1 MNDLRARY
9 TTHVFTLVGLSS
21 LWLSGCGLEHL
32 FGGVTD
38 TEHEPPVSVLRG
50 TTTNMP
56 KTVIVQKPDGQAVE
70 PLSAAITGTS
80 FVLELPAAEYTN
92 SRLIATA
99 GESRLEAIVP
109 LLAANGS
116 VEVALGA
123 KSTAEV
129 LVLDASMSAQG
140 KTLTLLSPGIVR
152 SGLGQI
158 TNLLASTD
166 GTMFVGMVTELLG
179 KADPAKDTRIL
190 RAPAYDTNY
199 RATQS
204 TVDPAWLAT
213 VSGVSTT
220 TTTFE
225 AALTALITSS
235 TVTPASRINLGA
247 CLDPVNVRVVFE
259 VDFADGR
266 KDGNCDVISRFRWV
280 RDEPGKSMFF
290 VGGFHKESPI
300 QDPQLDAQMSNSGG
314 WVPNQVQ
321 MYDDGTNGDGVA
333 GDNVWTFAIALP
345 RGSRIGYKY
354 TWGTRGALWTGSE
367 EWPGNQHILEIV
379 DVDGDNIVYR
389 RDNFGDEATNKD
401 KANLNRRGRGEV
413 TWDTDVNGDG
423 IPDTRERPLDLD
435 NDCVLDE
442 FQSPKGIGPATVDCQ

>member
-1 MNDLRARY
+1 MINSSTLTHLRALKLNALAEGLELQAGQPEALTLSFEERLALLVDREVY
-9 TTHVFTLVGLSS
+9 SRQDRKRARLLHKAQLKYPDASIEAADFTGISGLDRRALTALALSS
-21 LWLSGCGLEHL
+21 WIERGDTIL
-32 FGGVTD
+32 FGGATGVGKTWLGCALAQYACRRG
-38 TEHEPPVSVLRG
+38 HGALHLRV
-50 TTTNMP
+50 P
-56 KTVIVQKPDGQAVE
+56 RLAEELRILHGQGGFAVW
-70 PLSAAITGTS
+70 
-80 FVLELPAAEYTN
+80 
-92 SRLIATA
+92 
-99 GESRLEAIVP
+99 
-109 LLAANGS
+109 LAAL
-116 VEVALGA
+116 AR
-123 KSTAEV
+123 TEV

-158 TNLLASTD
+158 TNLLETTD
-166 GTMFVGMVTELLG
+166 GAMFVGMVTELLG

-235 TVTPASRINLGA
+235 TVTPASRINLEA

-280 RDEPGKSMFF
+280 RDEPGKTMFF

-300 QDPQLDAQMSNSGG
+300 QDPELDAQMSNSGG

-345 RGSRIGYKY
+345 RGSRIGLRP
-354 TWGTRGALWTGSE
+354 GARSCGCGRDRGCPGGLPGGGARRGVGARGARRSRRR
-367 EWPGNQHILEIV
+367 PGW
-379 DVDGDNIVYR
+379 R
-389 RDNFGDEATNKD
+389 A
-401 KANLNRRGRGEV
+401 A
-413 TWDTDVNGDG
+413 
-423 IPDTRERPLDLD
+423 
-435 NDCVLDE
+435 
-442 FQSPKGIGPATVDCQ
+442 